1 MMKYVGFT
9 ISEAAFN
16 VIMAAEDYLPD
27 NVGEIEVGVI
37 KEFFATLPEKAF
49 LLGVRILFAAIAF
62 IIGMQVIKL
71 LRKIVTKSMTR
82 ANADKGAVQ
91 FVDAFIK
98 AALYILLAFMIAA
111 SFGVDAASIVA
122 ILASAGVAIGLA
134 LQGSLSNLAGGV
146 LLLLLKPF
154 KVGDYIV
161 SESGHEGTVTELQLF
176 YTKLITPDN
185 RAIVLPNGTL
195 SNGSLV
201 NASAAEERRMDI
213 LVRISYQTDLKSAK
227 AALQKILEDDEAVRK
242 DKEIQVFV
250 NELGDYA
257 VQMGVRCWFDKGD
270 FWQGKCRIL
279 EKIKYTFDEAGI
291 EIPAQQMDVY
301 IKSSQ

>member
-1 MMKYVGFT
+1 MKYVGFT

-71 LRKIVTKSMTR
+71 LRKIVKKSMTR

-227 AALQKILEDDEAVRK
+227 AALQKIMEDDEAVRK

-301 IKSSQ
+301 VKSSQ

>member
-227 AALQKILEDDEAVRK
+227 AALQKIMEDDEAVRK

-301 IKSSQ
+301 VKSSQ

>member
-1 MMKYVGFT
+1 MLDSTV
-9 ISEAAFN
+9 SEAVFN

>member
-1 MMKYVGFT
+1 MLDSTV
-9 ISEAAFN
+9 SEAVFN

-227 AALQKILEDDEAVRK
+227 AALQKIMEDDEAVRK

>member
-1 MMKYVGFT
+1 MKYVGFT

-37 KEFFATLPEKAF
+37 KEFFATLPENAF
-49 LLGVRILFAAIAF
+49 LLGVRILFAVIAF

-71 LRKIVTKSMTR
+71 LRKIVKKSMTR

>member
-71 LRKIVTKSMTR
+71 LRKIVKKSMTR

-227 AALQKILEDDEAVRK
+227 AALQKIMEDDEAVRK

-301 IKSSQ
+301 VKSSQ

>member
-1 MMKYVGFT
+1 MLDSTV
-9 ISEAAFN
+9 SEAVFN

-227 AALQKILEDDEAVRK
+227 AALQKIMEDDEAVRK

-301 IKSSQ
+301 VKSSQ

>member
-1 MMKYVGFT
+1 MLDSTV
-9 ISEAAFN
+9 SEAVFN

-213 LVRISYQTDLKSAK
+213 LVRISYQADLKSAK
-227 AALQKILEDDEAVRK
+227 AALQKIMEDDEAVRK

-301 IKSSQ
+301 VKSSQ

>member
-1 MMKYVGFT
+1 MLDSTV
-9 ISEAAFN
+9 SEAVFN

-71 LRKIVTKSMTR
+71 LRKIVKKSMTR

-98 AALYILLAFMIAA
+98 AALYILLAFLIAA

-213 LVRISYQTDLKSAK
+213 LVRISYQADLKSAK
-227 AALQKILEDDEAVRK
+227 AALQKIMEDDEAVRK

-301 IKSSQ
+301 VKSSQ

>member
-1 MMKYVGFT
+1 MKYVGFT

-301 IKSSQ
+301 VKSSQ

>member
-1 MMKYVGFT
+1 MKYVGFT

-227 AALQKILEDDEAVRK
+227 AALQKIMEDDEAVRK

-301 IKSSQ
+301 VKSSQ